1 MNIDLGLFISFFG
14 IFFFYSLILY
24 FAAPRKTITLKEIYI
39 SILAGIAS
47 ISVLQ
52 FMYALF
58 PNQTTFNEFNEFMY
72 VVAPREELSKFIM
85 FLLVIKW
92 ISKKRKI
99 KPVGYMIISCAVALG
114 FALEENMHYYLK
126 YGQHVLSVRNVS
138 AMPAHMFF
146 GGIMGYWYAVGKL
159 NIGKFGRRI
168 NLGQWFVKS
177 RLAIYSTIGLFCA
190 SLMHG
195 IWNYSLSFYA
205 KMINAIMDSIPKVMS
220 LPVFNNGWLP
230 ITLFAV
236 FILLFLMRILYRDLI
251 RLEKEKQDYIKE

>member
-1 MNIDLGLFISFFG
+1 MNVDLGLFISFFG
-14 IFFFYSLILY
+14 IFFLYSLILY
-24 FAAPRKTITLKEIYI
+24 LAAPRKTITLKEIYT
-39 SILAGIAS
+39 SVLLGVAS

-52 FMYALF
+52 FMYAFF
-58 PNQTTFNEFNEFMY
+58 PNKISSEFYEFMY

-85 FLLVIKW
+85 FLLATKW

-126 YGQHVLSVRNVS
+126 YGSHVLDVRNVS

-146 GGIMGYWYAVGKL
+146 GGIIGYWYAVGKL
-159 NIGKFGRRI
+159 NIDKFGERI
-168 NLGQWFVKS
+168 NLGQWFMKS
-177 RLAIYSTIGLFCA
+177 RLSIYSTIGLFCA
-190 SLMHG
+190 SLLHG

-205 KMINAIMDSIPKVMS
+205 KILNTLMSSVPKVIA
-220 LPVFNNGWLP
+220 LPIFSSGWLP
-230 ITLFAV
+230 ITLLIV

>member
-1 MNIDLGLFISFFG
+1 
-14 IFFFYSLILY
+14 
-24 FAAPRKTITLKEIYI
+24 
-39 SILAGIAS
+39 
-47 ISVLQ
+47 
-52 FMYALF
+52 
-58 PNQTTFNEFNEFMY
+58 
-72 VVAPREELSKFIM
+72 M
-85 FLLVIKW
+85 FLLAVKW

-126 YGQHVLSVRNVS
+126 YGEHVLSVRNVS

-168 NLGQWFVKS
+168 NLGQWFIKS

-190 SLMHG
+190 SLLHG
-195 IWNYSLSFYA
+195 IWNYSLSFYS
-205 KMINAIMDSIPKVMS
+205 KILNMMMDSVPKVLA
-220 LPVFNNGWLP
+220 LPTFTTGWLP
-230 ITLFAV
+230 ITLLIV

-251 RLEKEKQDYIKE
+251 RLEKEKQDYINE

>member
-1 MNIDLGLFISFFG
+1 MNVDLGLFISFFG
-14 IFFFYSLILY
+14 IFFLYSLILY
-24 FAAPRKTITLKEIYI
+24 LAAPRKTITLKEIYT
-39 SILAGIAS
+39 SVLAGVLS
-47 ISVLQ
+47 ITILQ
-52 FMYALF
+52 FTYAVF
-58 PNQTTFNEFNEFMY
+58 PNQIQGDFHEFMY

-85 FLLVIKW
+85 FLLATKW

-126 YGQHVLSVRNVS
+126 YGEHVLSVRNVS

-168 NLGQWFVKS
+168 NLGQWFIKS
-177 RLAIYSTIGLFCA
+177 RLTIYSTIGLFCA
-190 SLMHG
+190 SLLHG

-205 KMINAIMDSIPKVMS
+205 KILNMMMDSVPKVLT
-220 LPVFNNGWLP
+220 LPTFTTGWLP
-230 ITLFAV
+230 ITLLIV

-251 RLEKEKQDYIKE
+251 RLEKEKQDYINE

>member
-1 MNIDLGLFISFFG
+1 MNINLGLFISFFG
-14 IFFFYSLILY
+14 IFFLYSLILY
-24 FAAPRKTITLKEIYI
+24 LAAPRKTITLKEIYT
-39 SILAGIAS
+39 SVLAGVLS
-47 ISVLQ
+47 ITVLQ
-52 FMYALF
+52 FTYAVF
-58 PNQTTFNEFNEFMY
+58 PNQIQGDFYEFMY

-85 FLLVIKW
+85 FLLAVKW

-126 YGQHVLSVRNVS
+126 YGEHVLSVRNVS

-190 SLMHG
+190 SLLHG
-195 IWNYSLSFYA
+195 IWNYSLSFYS
-205 KMINAIMDSIPKVMS
+205 KILNMMMDSVPKVLA
-220 LPVFNNGWLP
+220 LPTFTTGWLP
-230 ITLFAV
+230 ITLLIV

-251 RLEKEKQDYIKE
+251 RLEKEKQDYINE

>member
-1 MNIDLGLFISFFG
+1 MNVDLGLFISFFG
-14 IFFFYSLILY
+14 IFFLYSLILY
-24 FAAPRKTITLKEIYI
+24 LAAPRKTITLKEIYT
-39 SILAGIAS
+39 SVLAGVLS
-47 ISVLQ
+47 ITVLQ
-52 FMYALF
+52 FTYAVF
-58 PNQTTFNEFNEFMY
+58 PNQIQGDFYEFMY

-85 FLLVIKW
+85 FLLAVKW

-126 YGQHVLSVRNVS
+126 YGEHVLSVRNVS

-168 NLGQWFVKS
+168 NLGQWFIKS
-177 RLAIYSTIGLFCA
+177 RLTIYSTIGLFCA
-190 SLMHG
+190 SLLHG

-205 KMINAIMDSIPKVMS
+205 KILNMMMDSVPKVLT
-220 LPVFNNGWLP
+220 LPTFTTGWLP
-230 ITLFAV
+230 ITLLIV

-251 RLEKEKQDYIKE
+251 RLEKEKQDYINE

>member
-1 MNIDLGLFISFFG
+1 MNINLGLFISFFG
-14 IFFFYSLILY
+14 IFFLYSLILY
-24 FAAPRKTITLKEIYI
+24 LAAPRKTITLKEIYT
-39 SILAGIAS
+39 SVLAGVLS
-47 ISVLQ
+47 ITVLQ
-52 FMYALF
+52 FTYAVF
-58 PNQTTFNEFNEFMY
+58 PNQIYGDFYELMY

-85 FLLVIKW
+85 FILAVKW

-126 YGQHVLSVRNVS
+126 YGEYVLSVRNVS

-168 NLGQWFVKS
+168 NLGQWFIKS
-177 RLAIYSTIGLFCA
+177 RLAIYSAIGLFCA
-190 SLMHG
+190 SLLHG
-195 IWNYSLSFYA
+195 IWNYSLSFYS
-205 KMINAIMDSIPKVMS
+205 KILNMMMDSVPKVLA
-220 LPVFNNGWLP
+220 LPTFTTGWLP
-230 ITLFAV
+230 ITLLIV

-251 RLEKEKQDYIKE
+251 RLEKEKQDYISE

>member
-1 MNIDLGLFISFFG
+1 MNINLGLFISFFG
-14 IFFFYSLILY
+14 IFFLYSLILY
-24 FAAPRKTITLKEIYI
+24 LAAPRKTITLKEIYT
-39 SILAGIAS
+39 SVLAGVLS
-47 ISVLQ
+47 ITVLQ
-52 FMYALF
+52 FTYAVF
-58 PNQTTFNEFNEFMY
+58 PNQIQGDFYEFMY

-85 FLLVIKW
+85 FLLAVKW

-126 YGQHVLSVRNVS
+126 YGEHVLSVRNVS

-168 NLGQWFVKS
+168 NLGQWFIKS

-190 SLMHG
+190 SLLHG
-195 IWNYSLSFYA
+195 IWNYSLSFYS
-205 KMINAIMDSIPKVMS
+205 KILNMMMDSVPKVLA
-220 LPVFNNGWLP
+220 LPTFTTGND
-230 ITLFAV
+230 A
-236 FILLFLMRILYRDLI
+236 
-251 RLEKEKQDYIKE
+251 E

>member
-1 MNIDLGLFISFFG
+1 MNINLGLFISFFG
-14 IFFFYSLILY
+14 IFFLYSLILY
-24 FAAPRKTITLKEIYI
+24 LAAPRKTITLKEIYT
-39 SILAGIAS
+39 SVLAGVLS
-47 ISVLQ
+47 ITVLQ
-52 FMYALF
+52 FTYAVF
-58 PNQTTFNEFNEFMY
+58 PNQIQGDFYEFMY

-85 FLLVIKW
+85 FLLAVKW

-126 YGQHVLSVRNVS
+126 YGEHVLSVRNVS

-168 NLGQWFVKS
+168 NLGQWFIKS

-190 SLMHG
+190 SLLHG
-195 IWNYSLSFYA
+195 IWNYSLSFYS
-205 KMINAIMDSIPKVMS
+205 KILNMMMDSVPKVLA
-220 LPVFNNGWLP
+220 LPTFTTGWLP
-230 ITLFAV
+230 ITLLIV

>member
-1 MNIDLGLFISFFG
+1 MNVDLGLFISFFG
-14 IFFFYSLILY
+14 IFFLYSLILY
-24 FAAPRKTITLKEIYI
+24 LAAPRKTITLKEIYT
-39 SILAGIAS
+39 SVLAGVLS
-47 ISVLQ
+47 ITVLQ
-52 FMYALF
+52 FTYAVF
-58 PNQTTFNEFNEFMY
+58 PNQIQGDFYEFMY

-85 FLLVIKW
+85 FLLAVKW

-126 YGQHVLSVRNVS
+126 YGEHVLSVRNVS

-168 NLGQWFVKS
+168 NLGQWFIKS
-177 RLAIYSTIGLFCA
+177 RLTIYSTIGLFCA
-190 SLMHG
+190 SLLHG
-195 IWNYSLSFYA
+195 IWNYSLSFYS
-205 KMINAIMDSIPKVMS
+205 KILNMMMDSVPKVLA
-220 LPVFNNGWLP
+220 LPTFTTGWLP
-230 ITLFAV
+230 ITLLIV

-251 RLEKEKQDYIKE
+251 RLEKEKQDYINE

>member
-1 MNIDLGLFISFFG
+1 MNFNLVLFISFFG
-14 IFFFYSLILY
+14 IFFLYSLILY
-24 FAAPRKTITLKEIYI
+24 LAAPRKTITLKEIYT
-39 SILAGIAS
+39 SVLAGVLS
-47 ISVLQ
+47 ITVLQ
-52 FMYALF
+52 FTYAVF
-58 PNQTTFNEFNEFMY
+58 PNQIQGDFYEFMY

-85 FLLVIKW
+85 FLLAVKW

-126 YGQHVLSVRNVS
+126 YGEHVLSVRNVS

-168 NLGQWFVKS
+168 NLGQWFIKS

-190 SLMHG
+190 SLLHG

-205 KMINAIMDSIPKVMS
+205 KILNMMMDSVPKVLT
-220 LPVFNNGWLP
+220 LPTFTTGWLP
-230 ITLFAV
+230 ITLLIV

-251 RLEKEKQDYIKE
+251 RLEKEKQDYINE

>member
-1 MNIDLGLFISFFG
+1 MNINLGLFISFFG
-14 IFFFYSLILY
+14 IFFLYSLILY
-24 FAAPRKTITLKEIYI
+24 LAAPRKTITLKEIYT
-39 SILAGIAS
+39 SVLAGVLS
-47 ISVLQ
+47 ITVLQ
-52 FMYALF
+52 FTYAVF
-58 PNQTTFNEFNEFMY
+58 PNQIQGDFYEFMY

-85 FLLVIKW
+85 FLLATKW

-126 YGQHVLSVRNVS
+126 YGEHVLSVRNVS

-168 NLGQWFVKS
+168 NLGQWFIKS

-190 SLMHG
+190 SLLHG
-195 IWNYSLSFYA
+195 IWNYSLSFYS
-205 KMINAIMDSIPKVMS
+205 KILNMMMDSVPKVLA
-220 LPVFNNGWLP
+220 LPTFTTGWLP
-230 ITLFAV
+230 ITLLIV

-251 RLEKEKQDYIKE
+251 RLEKEKQDYINE

>member
-1 MNIDLGLFISFFG
+1 MNINLGLFISFFG
-14 IFFFYSLILY
+14 IFFLYSLILY
-24 FAAPRKTITLKEIYI
+24 LAAPRKTITLKEIYT
-39 SILAGIAS
+39 SVLAGALS
-47 ISVLQ
+47 ITVLQ
-52 FMYALF
+52 FTYAVF
-58 PNQTTFNEFNEFMY
+58 PNQIQGDFYEFMY

-85 FLLVIKW
+85 FLLAVKW

-126 YGQHVLSVRNVS
+126 YGEHVLSVRNVS

-168 NLGQWFVKS
+168 NLGQWFIKS

-190 SLMHG
+190 SLLHG
-195 IWNYSLSFYA
+195 IWNYSLSFYS
-205 KMINAIMDSIPKVMS
+205 KILNMMMDSVPKVLA
-220 LPVFNNGWLP
+220 LPTFTTGWLP
-230 ITLFAV
+230 ITLLIV